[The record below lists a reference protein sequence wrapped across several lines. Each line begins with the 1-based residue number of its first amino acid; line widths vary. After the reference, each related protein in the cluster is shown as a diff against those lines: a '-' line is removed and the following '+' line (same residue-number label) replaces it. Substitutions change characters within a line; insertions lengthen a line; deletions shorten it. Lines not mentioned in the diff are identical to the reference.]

1 MKKLSLFF
9 VLCLLLTACSAKEST
24 NVIEVSSTESTST
37 SESKDN
43 KNESEDEV
51 FEVGGSLEVCGEHNF
66 AYHSVPFVLI
76 DYVGQ
81 DIFVE
86 WENTF
91 TSYDEYGRSQEDFT
105 ILAFIE
111 HFNISRDTF
120 ESCVNEWV
128 TDDLL
133 DALGMKRDEYL
144 EEYGYTDAQIDA
156 LYSGNQAK
164 INEAFCGEMACY
176 NPKDGKLYSIYWLS
190 DHTAE
195 EYENAGIYWDDV
207 HRIIDTAT
215 EAGGAYAKLAEKAA
229 PAVKE
234 FDHSFET
241 CRSYTPCTEHITSY
255 HSVMLGLMV
264 YVGQDNFDQWYETC
278 TPRDEYGRV
287 EEDFNIQAFIEHF
300 QVPRE
305 DFEQIINDWATD
317 SRIEAFGGDRE
328 AFLMENGYTDAQIDA
343 LYSGDQA
350 KINEAFC
357 GEMACY
363 NPKDGKLYSIYWLSD
378 HTAEEYENAGIYW
391 DDVHRIIDTATEAG
405 GAYAKL
411 AEKAAPAVK
420 EFDHSFETCGA
431 YTPCMEH
438 TLSFHSVD
446 GILINYVDQN
456 KFNQWYETCTSR
468 DEYGR
473 VDEDLSILSFIQE
486 FDIPKEKFIE
496 LTQGSV
502 TDSLLEALEISYDE
516 YLEEYGYTDAQIDA
530 LYSGDQAKINEAFCG
545 EMAYYN
551 PEDGQLYSIYWLS
564 DHTAEEYESAGVP
577 EAEVERI
584 LGLAEEAGGGY
595 ARFAEEAGE
604 AAAEY
609 AAMN

>member
-37 SESKDN
+37 SENKDN
-43 KNESEDEV
+43 KNESTESEDEV

-91 TSYDEYGRSQEDFT
+91 TSYDEYDRSQEDFT

-156 LYSGNQAK
+156 LYSGDQAK
-164 INEAFCGEMACY
+164 INEAFCGDMAYY
-176 NPKDGKLYSIYWLS
+176 NPEDGELYSIYWLS

-195 EYENAGIYWDDV
+195 NYDQAGLYWDDI
-207 HRIIDTAT
+207 HRIIDTAA
-215 EAGGAYAKLAEKAA
+215 EAGGVYAELAEKAA
-229 PAVKE
+229 PAVDQ
-234 FDHSFET
+234 FDRSFET
-241 CRSYTPCTEHITSY
+241 CGAYTPCTEHITSY

-305 DFEQIINDWATD
+305 AFEQIINDWATD
-317 SRIEAFGGDRE
+317 SRVEAFGGDRE
-328 AFLMENGYTDAQIDA
+328 AFLMESGYTDAQIDA

-357 GEMACY
+357 G
-363 NPKDGKLYSIYWLSD
+363 D
-378 HTAEEYENAGIYW
+378 
-391 DDVHRIIDTATEAG
+391 
-405 GAYAKL
+405 
-411 AEKAAPAVK
+411 
-420 EFDHSFETCGA
+420 
-431 YTPCMEH
+431 
-438 TLSFHSVD
+438 
-446 GILINYVDQN
+446 
-456 KFNQWYETCTSR
+456 
-468 DEYGR
+468 
-473 VDEDLSILSFIQE
+473 
-486 FDIPKEKFIE
+486 
-496 LTQGSV
+496 
-502 TDSLLEALEISYDE
+502 
-516 YLEEYGYTDAQIDA
+516 
-530 LYSGDQAKINEAFCG
+530 
-545 EMAYYN
+545 MAYYN
-551 PEDGQLYSIYWLS
+551 PEDGELYSIYWLS
-564 DHTAEEYESAGVP
+564 DHTAEEYESAGIP
-577 EAEVERI
+577 ETEVERI

>member
-1 MKKLSLFF
+1 MKNKFLLAVIASLMLLSS
-9 VLCLLLTACSAKEST
+9 CGQNNTSAEISSDPVVDT
-24 NVIEVSSTESTST
+24 NNPSSTVESTSSEPVSDEVEMGGT
-37 SESKDN
+37 ADICEEHILSYHFVLGRLAEYVGKSAYKEWSES
-43 KNESEDEV
+43 
-51 FEVGGSLEVCGEHNF
+51 L
-66 AYHSVPFVLI
+66 P
-76 DYVGQ
+76 
-81 DIFVE
+81 
-86 WENTF
+86 
-91 TSYDEYGRSQEDFT
+91 SYDEYGRT
-105 ILAFIE
+105 
-111 HFNISRDTF
+111 R
-120 ESCVNEWV
+120 
-128 TDDLL
+128 
-133 DALGMKRDEYL
+133 
-144 EEYGYTDAQIDA
+144 
-156 LYSGNQAK
+156 
-164 INEAFCGEMACY
+164 EA
-176 NPKDGKLYSIYWLS
+176 
-190 DHTAE
+190 
-195 EYENAGIYWDDV
+195 
-207 HRIIDTAT
+207 
-215 EAGGAYAKLAEKAA
+215 
-229 PAVKE
+229 
-234 FDHSFET
+234 
-241 CRSYTPCTEHITSY
+241 
-255 HSVMLGLMV
+255 
-264 YVGQDNFDQWYETC
+264 
-278 TPRDEYGRV
+278 
-287 EEDFNIQAFIEHF
+287 FNIQAFIEHF

-328 AFLMENGYTDAQIDA
+328 AFLMESGYTDAQIDA

-405 GAYAKL
+405 GVYAKL

-420 EFDHSFETCGA
+420 EFDHSFETCRS
-431 YTPCMEH
+431 YIPCTEH
-438 TLSFHSVD
+438 TYTYHAVD
-446 GILINYVDQN
+446 GVLVDYVGQE
-456 KFNQWYETCTSR
+456 KVHEWYDSISGR
-468 DEYGR
+468 DEYNR
-473 VDEDLSILSFIQE
+473 VNEDFNILSFIQE

-564 DHTAEEYESAGVP
+564 DHSAEDYENAGVP
-577 EAEVERI
+577 EAEVKRI
-584 LGLAEEAGGGY
+584 LGLAEEAGGEY